1 MITRSLK
8 HKKTKNWIWYSDVR
22 AVLHFCAVFL
32 KGMRQDTR
40 IMEAGNLPYEKK
52 VCGPSENELWLYC
65 RCRLASRFNPPWRQ
79 RGLAAQAH
87 RQLAGQPTR
96 TTQTA
101 LCNKKNN
108 HRKKWFRWKVSEQP
122 TRKFSETVSCSCL
135 RSKVCHNL
143 LQNRKKNQ
151 AYLNYDY
158 LICVNLIISHKWW
171 SPWGNDLRKE
181 TVQLKCRSDRCD
193 ALAKW
198 LSDNLF
204 ARELLWIPCGW
215 FRKCFTIH
223 YDM

>member
-1 MITRSLK
+1 MKRRCVVRVKMSCGCTAGAGWHPGSTLPGGNVVWLLRLTGSLLVSQPEPPKLPCATR
-8 HKKTKNWIWYSDVR
+8 KTTIERSGSD
-22 AVLHFCAVFL
+22 
-32 KGMRQDTR
+32 
-40 IMEAGNLPYEKK
+40 EKS
-52 VCGPSENELWLYC
+52 G
-65 RCRLASRFNPPWRQ
+65 
-79 RGLAAQAH
+79 
-87 RQLAGQPTR
+87 
-96 TTQTA
+96 
-101 LCNKKNN
+101 
-108 HRKKWFRWKVSEQP
+108 RKLSEQP
-122 TRKFSETVSCSCL
+122 TRKFLETVSCSCL

>member
-1 MITRSLK
+1 MHMITKHRFYMITRSLK

-108 HRKKWFRWKVSEQP
+108 DRKKWFRWKVRQEALGTANQKILGNCVLQLSEKQ
-122 TRKFSETVSCSCL
+122 
-135 RSKVCHNL
+135 
-143 LQNRKKNQ
+143 
-151 AYLNYDY
+151 
-158 LICVNLIISHKWW
+158 
-171 SPWGNDLRKE
+171 G
-181 TVQLKCRSDRCD
+181 
-193 ALAKW
+193 
-198 LSDNLF
+198 LS
-204 ARELLWIPCGW
+204 
-215 FRKCFTIH
+215 
-223 YDM
+223 